1 MLTFTKKIQAYG
13 ITAPEATEK
22 KPRKTRK
29 DRRPENP
36 ENLSKCAR
44 REFLQEIAELDADR
58 RSMLDSLLNAAANAS
73 LWDIEQK
80 LYRLRI
86 AQATNAFLFSLWDVI
101 LDLDKRI
108 PTAEELE
115 QVAEYTRKR
124 YHLTADSWDWKECLH
139 TALRYRSGFEKVR
152 DLFQF

>member
-1 MLTFTKKIQAYG
+1 MLTFTQKIQAYG
-13 ITAPEATEK
+13 ITGTDTPEK
-22 KPRKTRK
+22 KPRKPRK

-36 ENLSKCAR
+36 EKLSKRAR
-44 REFLQEIAELDADR
+44 SEFLQGIADLDADR
-58 RSMLDSLLNAAANAS
+58 RSTLDSLLNAAANAS

-80 LYRLRI
+80 LHRLRI

-115 QVAEYTRKR
+115 QVAECTRKR
-124 YHLTADSWDWKECLH
+124 YHLTADSWNWKECLRA
-139 TALRYRSGFEKVR
+139 ALRYRSGFDKVR

>member
-1 MLTFTKKIQAYG
+1 MLTFTQKIQAYG

-44 REFLQEIAELDADR
+44 REFLQEIAAMDSERRFYLDK
-58 RSMLDSLLNAAANAS
+58 LLNAAANAS
-73 LWDIEQK
+73 LWSIEKQ
-80 LYRLRI
+80 LHRLRLE
-86 AQATNAFLFSLWDVI
+86 QATNAFLFTLWDLIV
-101 LDLDKRI
+101 DLDRRI

-115 QVAEYTRKR
+115 QHAEITRQK
-124 YHLTADSWDWKECLH
+124 YHLTPESWNWKKALH
-139 TALRYRSGFEKVR
+139 EAIRYRQGFEKVR